1 MVFPRDYL
9 KGLKKKKEKKKKEDG
24 KSAFSFVL
32 M

>member
-32 M
+32 I